1 MKKILAVLLSV
12 VLLSSCVVFVGC
24 TEKEEIAVM
33 ISCSY
38 DPRETSWQDSVRF
51 VYDAETDVHHVF
63 FKNKIERRIYVSGYK
78 LNRDVSYS
86 DAWSELDLSCLEL
99 SGTYQYNEHQ
109 GTEKIEPM
117 VVGPNKEVFIIEAAG
132 TYVLKFKINPNDHDL
147 QSRTLTLVVNVY
159 YMDDIE

>member
-38 DPRETSWQDSVRF
+38 DLRQYGWKDSVRF

-78 LNRDVSYS
+78 LNRDVNYS

-109 GTEKIEPM
+109 GTEKIESM
-117 VVGPNKEVFIIEAAG
+117 VVGPNKEVFIIKAAG
-132 TYVLKFKINPNDHDL
+132 TYVLKFKINPDDHDL

>member
-78 LNRDVSYS
+78 LNRDVNYS

-117 VVGPNKEVFIIEAAG
+117 WVGPNKEVFIIKAAG
-132 TYVLKFKINPNDHDL
+132 TYVLKFKINPDDHDL

-159 YMDDIE
+159 NMNNIE